1 MRLAALLASFAA
13 HLLGCAD
20 ATCID
25 RDLDGLG
32 EGCAM
37 GLDCDDD
44 NASRGVDCE
53 RVPPPDC
60 AADPTETG
68 CPCLAGT
75 VADCFPGPDSA
86 FDVGVCQPGRARCI
100 AGHFNVCTGSVA
112 PRAEGC
118 DGLDQDCDGRT
129 DEGVLSPCGGCD
141 SSCGGGVWG
150 SAANPFVIEG
160 AMPTGSLELTSA
172 GALTLTRRVESTGTV
187 WVPASDG
194 AVVSRIDEDTLTE
207 TARYATG
214 AAEPSRVA
222 IDAQGD
228 AWIATRAFE
237 GQSTLIEIAGAPER
251 CVDLDGS
258 GAIETSRGPSE
269 VLSFGADECVLRSL
283 EVGGPLEVARAMAID
298 GDTGLDEAS
307 GGDVWVGFYEGQAI
321 EEIDGFSGALL
332 QRVATPGFAPYA
344 AAFDPWG
351 TLYFLSRDGQLARVD
366 RGTSPASV
374 EIIEVPI
381 GCWLLYSMA
390 IDRDGRLLLTGFS
403 CDRSTLYDPSTGL
416 YSGIATAESPR
427 GAMVGADGRFW
438 IAHTGAE
445 VSAMSRGPLRV
456 TTLVDLIGET
466 HPIETVGIG
475 VGRYVWAISRE
486 AGLSDTEDPGLATAI
501 DPETGDIV
509 ASIPVGRGP
518 HTQGDLTGIQRFDVA
533 RVGSLTYRFTGC
545 DADAMTGWVAVHLA
559 GDLGSDGAI
568 ALEAR
573 HGVDVASLEAAAFA
587 PLAML
592 EAATGTFPVSYPE
605 GGIVE
610 VRVTLTAG
618 ARFGGP
624 RLERVGVEWTCPG
637 PD

>member
-1 MRLAALLASFAA
+1 MRPSALLGPLLLA
-13 HLLGCAD
+13 HLLGCASP
-20 ATCID
+20 CID

-32 EGCAM
+32 EGCAL
-37 GLDCDDD
+37 GPDCDDD
-44 NASRGVDCE
+44 NAARGIDCDAI
-53 RVPPPDC
+53 PAPDC

-75 VADCFPGPDSA
+75 VADCFPGPDAA
-86 FDVGVCQPGRARCI
+86 FDVGLCQPGRARCI
-100 AGHFNVCTGSVA
+100 EGHFGLCTGSIA

-141 SSCGGGVWG
+141 ASCSGGVWG
-150 SAANPFVIEG
+150 SAANPFDVATALPAG
-160 AMPTGSLELTSA
+160 ALELTTH
-172 GALTLTRRVESTGTV
+172 GALTLTRRMESTGVV

-194 AVVSRIDEDTLTE
+194 AVVSRIDESTLTE

-237 GQSTLIEIAGAPER
+237 GQSTLIEIAGTEAR
-251 CVDLDGS
+251 CVDLDAS
-258 GAIETSRGPSE
+258 GTIETSHGPAE
-269 VLSFGADECVLRSL
+269 VLPFGADECVLRSL
-283 EVGGPLEVARAMAID
+283 EVGAPREVARALAID
-298 GDTGLDEAS
+298 GDTGLDDAS
-307 GGDVWVGFYEGQAI
+307 GGDVWVGLHDGQAI
-321 EEIDGFSGALL
+321 EEIDGLTGALL
-332 QRVATPGFAPYA
+332 QRVSTPGFAPYA

-366 RGTSPASV
+366 RSTSPASV
-374 EIIEVPI
+374 EVIEVPI
-381 GCWLLYSMA
+381 ACWLLYSLA
-390 IDRDGRLLLTGFS
+390 IDREGALLLSGFS

-416 YSGIATAESPR
+416 YAGIPTAESPR
-427 GAMVGADGRFW
+427 GAIVDADGRFW
-438 IAHTGAE
+438 LAHTGAE
-445 VSAMSRGPLRV
+445 VSAISRAPLRV
-456 TTLVDLIGET
+456 STRVDLIGERR
-466 HPIETVGIG
+466 PVETIGIG

-486 AGLSDTEDPGLATAI
+486 AGLAETDDPGLATAI
-501 DPETGDIV
+501 DPESGAIV

-533 RVGSLTYRFTGC
+533 REGSLTYRFTGC
-545 DADAMTGWVAVHLA
+545 SASTMTRWVALHLA
-559 GDLGSDGAI
+559 GELGSDGDI

-573 HGVDVASLEAAAFA
+573 HGADVAALEAAAFV
-587 PLAML
+587 AMATL
-592 EAATGTFPVSYPE
+592 EGRTGSYPVTYPE

-610 VRVTLTAG
+610 VRVTLTTG

-624 RLERVGVEWTCPG
+624 RLERVGLEWTCPG